1 MVYNS
6 RPDSII
12 DCISASG
19 KERTFA
25 SVVIKFALNQI
36 NVKTKP
42 TIFLLDEVM
51 GKLDLNGSVDEF
63 IEILQTIK
71 QSMKKILIVGA
82 GKVSLE
88 RISEIIEIAGYKES
102 EVLLSDEIEDLIP
115 PLAKMETLEAR
126 QLLELDK
133 IETIAYLPSCDY
145 DNNIQKQLSQQ
156 GWKKRPKHRR

>member
-1 MVYNS
+1 
-6 RPDSII
+6 
-12 DCISASG
+12 
-19 KERTFA
+19 
-25 SVVIKFALNQI
+25 
-36 NVKTKP
+36 
-42 TIFLLDEVM
+42 
-51 GKLDLNGSVDEF
+51 
-63 IEILQTIK
+63 
-71 QSMKKILIVGA
+71 MKKILIVGA

-115 PLAKMETLEAR
+115 PLAKMDTLEVR